1 MEWYNNEHR
10 HSGINYVTPSQRHM
24 GLDQEIL
31 RKRKEVYEK
40 QKKDIQK
47 MGKRNQILEF
57 FRRRMAKSR
66 QEAETKKETKSR
78 EIKRKEN
85 RVG

>member
-1 MEWYNNEHR
+1 MRFVEWYNNEHR

-47 MGKRNQILEF
+47 DG
-57 FRRRMAKSR
+57 
-66 QEAETKKETKSR
+66 QEKPDTGVFQKK
-78 EIKRKEN
+78 N
-85 RVG
+85 G

>member
-10 HSGINYVTPSQRHM
+10 HSGINYVSPSQKHM

-40 QKKDIQK
+40 
-47 MGKRNQILEF
+47 
-57 FRRRMAKSR
+57 AKERHPERWARETRDWSFSEEEEEEEEEWLNPR
-66 QEAETKKETKSR
+66 QEAETKKETKVS
-78 EIKRKEN
+78 
-85 RVG
+85 

>member
-47 MGKRNQILEF
+47 DG
-57 FRRRMAKSR
+57 
-66 QEAETKKETKSR
+66 QEKPETGVFQKK
-78 EIKRKEN
+78 N
-85 RVG
+85 G

>member
-1 MEWYNNEHR
+1 VEWYNNEHR

-47 MGKRNQILEF
+47 DG
-57 FRRRMAKSR
+57 
-66 QEAETKKETKSR
+66 QEKPDTGVFQKK
-78 EIKRKEN
+78 N
-85 RVG
+85 G

>member
-31 RKRKEVYEK
+31 RKRKEVY
-40 QKKDIQK
+40 
-47 MGKRNQILEF
+47 GKSGRVTTTRKNSVIINS
-57 FRRRMAKSR
+57 RRML
-66 QEAETKKETKSR
+66 
-78 EIKRKEN
+78 
-85 RVG
+85 

>member
-1 MEWYNNEHR
+1 MRFVEWYNNEHR
-10 HSGINYVTPSQRHM
+10 HSGINCVTPSQRHM

-47 MGKRNQILEF
+47 DG
-57 FRRRMAKSR
+57 
-66 QEAETKKETKSR
+66 QEKPDTGVFQKK
-78 EIKRKEN
+78 N
-85 RVG
+85 G

>member
-47 MGKRNQILEF
+47 DGQEKLETGVF
-57 FRRRMAKSR
+57 
-66 QEAETKKETKSR
+66 QKK
-78 EIKRKEN
+78 N
-85 RVG
+85 G

>member
-1 MEWYNNEHR
+1 MRFVEWYNNEHR

-47 MGKRNQILEF
+47 DG
-57 FRRRMAKSR
+57 
-66 QEAETKKETKSR
+66 QEKPETGVFQKK
-78 EIKRKEN
+78 N
-85 RVG
+85 G